1 MVMMIRG
8 NWNVEQHG
16 DIANNDTDVSNTT
29 TFPSTPTGRRTV
41 NACHNQFIVFLQRQY
56 VFHNNN
62 NNNNNNSNTSGD
74 EDDESKYILW
84 LRDPADWFW
93 SAWNFWVWYDHE
105 DAVDAEHKN
114 WASAPYQCKWSASKR
129 LRAIRDDFDSDLSS
143 STILYILRCVRR
155 FVCVFFH
162 LLLICYHLF

>member
-1 MVMMIRG
+1 MMTMIRG
-8 NWNVEQHG
+8 NRNVVQHG
-16 DIANNDTDVSNTT
+16 DIANNDTDVSKTT

-62 NNNNNNSNTSGD
+62 TNNNNNNTSGD
-74 EDDESKYILW
+74 EDDESKYILL

-114 WASAPYQCKWSASKR
+114 WASAPYQCK
-129 LRAIRDDFDSDLSS
+129 
-143 STILYILRCVRR
+143 
-155 FVCVFFH
+155 
-162 LLLICYHLF
+162 